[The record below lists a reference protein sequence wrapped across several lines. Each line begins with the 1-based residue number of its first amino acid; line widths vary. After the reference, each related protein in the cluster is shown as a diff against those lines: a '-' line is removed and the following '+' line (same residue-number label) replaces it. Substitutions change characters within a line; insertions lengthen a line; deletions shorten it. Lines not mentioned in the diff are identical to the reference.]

1 MMKYSSVSRKPF
13 LKSLKWLK
21 SWKGRIWCLDSTLER
36 IAGDDSRPRMILGL
50 ISNW

>member
-1 MMKYSSVSRKPF
+1 MKYSSVSRKPF

-21 SWKGRIWCLDSTLER
+21 SWKGRIWCLDSTFIER